1 MFHEAMSKRGTEVYS
16 LKMTKEKRKGKYE
29 VSIGIV
35 QRRNRSDIILFESI
49 RFSHLLGFFK
59 VYVFYLV
66 NCLWNC
72 TGSYSDLRNSC
83 FHVKTQTLLLELCFA
98 ECL

>member
-1 MFHEAMSKRGTEVYS
+1 MSKRGTEVYS
-16 LKMTKEKRKGKYE
+16 LKMAKEKCKGKYE

-35 QRRNRSDIILFESI
+35 QRRNRSDIVLFESI

-66 NCLWNC
+66 NCL
-72 TGSYSDLRNSC
+72 
-83 FHVKTQTLLLELCFA
+83 
-98 ECL
+98 